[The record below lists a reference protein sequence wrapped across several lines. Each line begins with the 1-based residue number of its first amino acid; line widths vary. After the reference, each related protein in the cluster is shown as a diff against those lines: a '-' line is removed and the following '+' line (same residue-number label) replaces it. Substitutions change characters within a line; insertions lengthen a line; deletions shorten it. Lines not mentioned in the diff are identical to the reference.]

1 MLPGGAAMAHS
12 RSTTVFA
19 ASLLLFFAVTAKC
32 AQNDNKPSEPA
43 SSLGVSLSM
52 PDGHFIAFP
61 IQHGNTEEQMTPI
74 PIPGY
79 KDLFGIKMYP
89 YMAGDKVAV
98 RILALVPKKQQSTS
112 SDQIDPAKVPHE
124 HRLVGDYILG
134 KVGDTLQVAEFARFG
149 LPVLTAKV
157 VLAPFAADSPNDPCC
172 CTDNGLV
179 CCGRTFAIMCATCPC
194 PTCGNLKP
202 RLSKTNGDTPSK
214 NESVTEPKPAY
225 RTKN

>member
-1 MLPGGAAMAHS
+1 MAHS
-12 RSTTVFA
+12 RLTMVFA
-19 ASLLLFFAVTAKC
+19 ASLLLSYAVAAKG

-43 SSLGVSLSM
+43 RTLGVSLSL

-61 IQHGNTEEQMTPI
+61 IQHGNTEEQMDPI

-98 RILALVPKKQQSTS
+98 RILALVPKKQQPTS
-112 SDQIDPAKVPHE
+112 LEPIDPAKVPHE
-124 HRLVGDYILG
+124 HRLVGDYVLG
-134 KVGDTLQVAEFARFG
+134 KVGDTVQVAEFARFG
-149 LPVLTAKV
+149 LPTLTARV
-157 VLAPFAADSPNDPCC
+157 VLAPFAADSPTDPCC
-172 CTDNGLV
+172 CTDSGLI

-202 RLSKTNGDTPSK
+202 RLSKTSDDTPSK
-214 NESVTEPKPAY
+214 NMSVSEPKPAY
-225 RTKN
+225 PSKN